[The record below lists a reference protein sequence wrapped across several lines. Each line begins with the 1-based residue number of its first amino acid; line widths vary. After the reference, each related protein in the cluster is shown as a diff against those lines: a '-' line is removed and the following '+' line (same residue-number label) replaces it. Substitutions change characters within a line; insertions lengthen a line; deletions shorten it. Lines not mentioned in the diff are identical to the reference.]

1 MMHRWFWKPKS
12 IFFTSLVFAL
22 ALLVACGSAAQPAAE
37 QQDPVKDTPKEAVK
51 KDTPKDTM
59 TEKKDPAKSKTEPV
73 KDKADIVMGN
83 VPPTIVPGAV
93 SRPENAPAVAIPA
106 GKRGG
111 FINMNDYA
119 DVRQRTIAQSNVLNK
134 NLSPLFNNLI
144 EFNPETP
151 DFNDLRCD
159 LCTSWEL
166 APDGITYTFH
176 INPKATWWD
185 GVPVTADDIVFSLEA
200 QVNPD
205 QFEILKGRS
214 TSSGVNTSLYV
225 ETGSVRAIDD
235 KTVEVVTKFPSGAF
249 LTAIAIETTMIQAKH
264 VVIGQGIQQGGKD
277 LEALVGSGP
286 FKFVKYI
293 KEVSVEYE
301 RNPDYWKDG
310 LPYIDGMKHF
320 IMTDSGRIIAAYKTG
335 QILTSNQY
343 GYNLSNDE
351 ALRLDKDMDNLT
363 VHWGPADFGRYVMM
377 NTTKAPFDQ
386 REMRVAVH
394 LALDRPAALE
404 ALAAGQGIQGYP
416 LPSGEWYSYTDE
428 EYANMPG
435 YRVLANGEK
444 DPADIIEAQAL
455 LKSIGADGPL
465 KLTLNA
471 RNCCGYP
478 DLVVLVKEQLQNAFG
493 WDITIETLESGAG
506 FDKYWAGDFTMAVQ
520 GGGLWSS
527 DPDAIGSR
535 YVRGTTMQWTGGGRG
550 KRFVPPGFDEAFE
563 AQQQELDQDKRK
575 VLAQKMGDTILVDS
589 GNPYVYWSRRY
600 WAVEHRIQNFNFTSE
615 GRAWEHV
622 WCDPAC

>member
-1 MMHRWFWKPKS
+1 MSYRWFGKPKS
-12 IFFTSLVFAL
+12 VIFIALVLAL
-22 ALLVACGSAAQPAAE
+22 ALLVACGSAAQPQVE
-37 QQDPVKDTPKEAVK
+37 QQDPAKAPVKETPKEVVVEKQA
-51 KDTPKDTM
+51 PKV
-59 TEKKDPAKSKTEPV
+59 EKQAP
-73 KDKADIVMGN
+73 IV

-93 SRPENAPAVAIPA
+93 SRPADAPAIALPQ

-119 DVRQRTIAQSNVLNK
+119 DVRQRIIGQSGVLNK
-134 NLSPLFNNLI
+134 NLSPLFNTLMQ
-144 EFNPETP
+144 FNPETP
-151 DFNDLRCD
+151 DFSDLRCD

-166 APDGITYTFH
+166 APDGLTYTFH
-176 INPKATWWD
+176 LAKNATWWD
-185 GVPVTADDIVFSLEA
+185 GVPVTADDVVFSIEA
-200 QVNPD
+200 QINPD
-205 QFEILKGRS
+205 QFEVIKGRS
-214 TSSGVNTSLYV
+214 TSSTVNTSLYV
-225 ETGSVRAIDD
+225 ETGTTRAIDD
-235 KTVEVVTKFPSGAF
+235 KTVEITTKFPSGAF
-249 LTAIAIETTMIQAKH
+249 LTAISIEQTMIQPKH

-277 LEALVGSGP
+277 LDALVGSGP

-301 RNPDYWKDG
+301 RNPDYWKEG

-351 ALRLDKDMDNLT
+351 ALQLEKDMPNLT
-363 VHWGPADFGRYVMM
+363 VHWGEAQFARYVMM
-377 NTTKAPFDQ
+377 NTSRAPFDQ
-386 REMRVAVH
+386 AEVRMAVH

-404 ALAAGQGIQGYP
+404 ALAAGKGVQGYP
-416 LPSGEWYSYTDE
+416 LPPGLWYSNTDE

-435 YRVLANGEK
+435 YRVLANGQK
-444 DPADIIEAQAL
+444 DPADLVQAQAL
-455 LKSIGADGPL
+455 LKQVGAAGPL

-506 FDKYWAGDFTMAVQ
+506 FDKYWAGDYTMAVQ
-520 GGGLWSS
+520 GGNIWSS

-535 YVRGTTMQWTGGGRG
+535 YTRGTTMQWTGGGRG
-550 KRFVPPGFDEAFE
+550 KRFVPPGIDEIYE
-563 AQQQELDQDKRK
+563 AQQHEGDQDKRK
-575 VLAQKMGDTILVDS
+575 ALVQKMGEAILADTA
-589 GNPYVYWSRRY
+589 NPYVYWSQKY
-600 WAVEHRIQNFNFTSE
+600 WAVEHRIQNFNFTGE
-615 GRAWEHV
+615 ARTWEHV